1 MNVQAINA
9 ELAKIGYKAVKIEP
23 LAPTPRGSRKTRRKP
38 SSVSEWKPQTQAG
51 RSCKARMKMYA
62 SLPPVVGVTS
72 YKVRGKNGKLY
83 AEGDKGFAWAVAY
96 QKRKTAWHANGR
108 QRNAMARHKSN

>member
-72 YKVRGKNGKLY
+72 YKVKGQDGQWY
-83 AEGDKGFAWAVAY
+83 EDWQDGFAEAQAY
-96 QKRKTAWHANGR
+96 QRSIKGALWIYK
-108 QRNAMARHKSN
+108 

>member
-1 MNVQAINA
+1 MNVQAINE
-9 ELAKIGYKAVKIEP
+9 ELAKIGYKAVKLP
-23 LAPTPRGSRKTRRKP
+23 KAKRKD
-38 SSVSEWKPQTQAG
+38 WKPQTQAG
-51 RSCKARMKMYA
+51 RTCKARMAMYA